1 MSDLRY
7 AVRRLR
13 LAPALSVTIVVTLAL
28 GIGANAAVF
37 SLANEL
43 FLEPPP
49 GIAHPE
55 SLRRIYTRS
64 NWSVGEVTEI
74 HDEIGYPQFTAL
86 AAALG
91 SRAQLTAYTKP
102 DSIVVGDEE
111 SRTTAH
117 GAYVDTAFF
126 RVLRVHIARGRSFAA
141 DEGSFANPAMV
152 AVIS

>member
-1 MSDLRY
+1 MRDLRY

-13 LAPALSVTIVVTLAL
+13 LAPGLSLTIVVTLAL

-37 SLANEL
+37 SVADKL

-64 NWSVGEVTEI
+64 NWSVGGVTEI
-74 HDEIGYPQFTAL
+74 HDEIGYPQFNAV

-91 SRAQLTAYTKP
+91 SRARLTAYTKP
-102 DSIVVGDEE
+102 D
-111 SRTTAH
+111 
-117 GAYVDTAFF
+117 
-126 RVLRVHIARGRSFAA
+126 
-141 DEGSFANPAMV
+141 
-152 AVIS
+152 